1 MVTLNKELKMTNKTF
16 TTITD
21 KLSDVHGG
29 ASAMQGVVNTAPGT
43 LQPVNCRPASE
54 LLAASSAGQSP
65 AFQASPAYQAM
76 KSALGNALTCVP
88 TGDAVK
94 Q

>member
-1 MVTLNKELKMTNKTF
+1 MTNKTF
-16 TTITD
+16 ITITD

-29 ASAMQGVVNTAPGT
+29 AMQGVVNTAPGT

-54 LLAASSAGQSP
+54 LLAASSAGQNP